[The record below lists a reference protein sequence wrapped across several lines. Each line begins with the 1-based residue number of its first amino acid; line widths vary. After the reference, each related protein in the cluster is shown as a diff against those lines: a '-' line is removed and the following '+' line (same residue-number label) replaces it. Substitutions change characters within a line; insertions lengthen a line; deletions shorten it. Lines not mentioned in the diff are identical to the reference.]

1 MMFLKRIVQYIIA
14 KKRGVR
20 RLPFFVVLC
29 LELGSLH
36 AQNNLSGQSGLM
48 NVPIANMSADGTFKI
63 GYNYNPIHYGLR
75 ANQKNPEQILYMDLV
90 LLPRL
95 SLNVNFLQ
103 LISTPQ
109 YPRSEA
115 LGDRQI
121 DVKYLIM
128 KEGPNKPAL
137 AVIMSSPFTIDA
149 AMLTE
154 VLVATKHIELSK
166 DYEVEATLGYGSP
179 IFAWRD
185 VDNLENSNIFD
196 GFKVTNKK
204 EYVHYNG
211 YLTGVFAGAKVSYQK
226 KAGIM
231 AEWDSNR
238 MNVGLYATL
247 FKRLTLQAAL
257 LKGDQVLWGV
267 AYQCP
272 LFKKL

>member
-1 MMFLKRIVQYIIA
+1 MFLKGIVQYIIA

-29 LELGSLH
+29 LGLGSLH

-48 NVPIANMSADGTFKI
+48 NVPIATMSADGTFKI
-63 GYNYNPIHYGLR
+63 GTNYNPIHYALR
-75 ANQKNPEQILYMDLV
+75 SKRTNPEQIFYAELT

-95 SLNVNFLQ
+95 SLNINFLYQ
-103 LISTPQ
+103 LATPTS
-109 YPRSEA
+109 PGEKA

-128 KEGPNKPAL
+128 KEGPKKPAL

-179 IFAWRD
+179 ILYRP
-185 VDNLENSNIFD
+185 ENNQMFSKTF
-196 GFKVTNKK
+196 
-204 EYVHYNG
+204 
-211 YLTGVFAGAKVSYQK
+211 
-226 KAGIM
+226 
-231 AEWDSNR
+231 
-238 MNVGLYATL
+238 
-247 FKRLTLQAAL
+247 RL
-257 LKGDQVLWGV
+257 
-267 AYQCP
+267 P
-272 LFKKL
+272 LRADFF

>member
-1 MMFLKRIVQYIIA
+1 MFFKRIV
-14 KKRGVR
+14 KNTTSRKRGVR
-20 RLPFFVVLC
+20 RLPFFVAFS
-29 LELGSLH
+29 LGIGTLQ
-36 AQNNLSGQSGLM
+36 AQNNLSGQMGLM
-48 NVPIANMSADGTFKI
+48 NVPIATMPADGTFKI
-63 GYNYNPIHYGLR
+63 GYNYNPVHYGLR
-75 ANQKNPEQILYMDLV
+75 ANKKNPEQILYMDLV

-109 YPRSEA
+109 YPTREA

-128 KEGPNKPAL
+128 KEGSKKPAL

-166 DYEVEATLGYGSP
+166 DYELETTLGYGSP
-179 IFAWRD
+179 IFVWRD
-185 VDNLENSNIFD
+185 VANLENSDIFD
-196 GFKVTNKK
+196 GFKVTNKR
-204 EYVHYNG
+204 EYKHYNG

-226 KAGIM
+226 KVGIM

-238 MNVGLYATL
+238 MNVGFYATL
-247 FKRLTLQAAL
+247 FKRFTLQAAL
-257 LKGDQVLWGV
+257 LKGDQVLWGA